1 MLQTMIVTL
10 REGVE
15 AALIVGI
22 TIAYLEKIGRSHLRR
37 VVWAGVTA
45 AVLGSIA
52 TAIVV
57 DRFSLNQ
64 DIVEGW
70 VMLVAAVF
78 VVSMIIFMARTGR
91 HLKSEIENR
100 LGALAGKGSSL
111 GLFAFIFLMVMR
123 EGVETVLMLA
133 AVSLNTTELLNA
145 VGTLLGIGLAVTF
158 GVLFVKGSVRIDL
171 RKFFRVTTVILV
183 FVAFQLVISGLH
195 ELSENGALPSSKRE
209 MALIGPIVR
218 NEFFFFVTIVALTG
232 LMVLF
237 ELRRRKDAL
246 DVASISSAEKR
257 KAAWTARRERFWA
270 ASVYVSAFVFISMAT
285 AEFLYAK
292 AATAL
297 SPATPVTFADGRA
310 VIPLASVSDGRLHRF
325 RAAIGS
331 TDVRFLLYKKPD
343 GKVAVVFDACEI
355 CGPVGFYESAE
366 GLICKNCA
374 APINRSSVGM
384 AGGCN
389 PIPLQASQTAV
400 SVIVAQNDIAGGARV
415 FEQK

>member
-22 TIAYLEKIGRSHLRR
+22 TVAYLDKTGRRELRK
-37 VVWAGVTA
+37 VVWAALVA
-45 AVLGSIA
+45 AILGSIG
-52 TAIVV
+52 TAIAVNH
-57 DRFSLNQ
+57 FSFNE

-70 VMLVAAVF
+70 VMLLAAVF
-78 VVSMIIFMARTGR
+78 VVSMIIFMAKTGR
-91 HLKSEIENR
+91 HMKSDIENR
-100 LGALAGKGSSL
+100 LGSLASKGSSF
-111 GLFAFIFLMVMR
+111 GLFAFVFLMVMR

-145 VGTLLGIGLAVTF
+145 VGTILGIGLAVTF
-158 GVLFVKGSVRIDL
+158 GILFVKGSVKIDI
-171 RKFFRVTTVILV
+171 RKFFRITTVILV

-195 ELSENGALPSSKRE
+195 ELSENGVLPSSKRE

-237 ELRRRKDAL
+237 EFRRRQAAVNDGP
-246 DVASISSAEKR
+246 ISSAERR
-257 KAAWTARRERFWA
+257 KAQWTARRERLWA
-270 ASVYVSAFVFISMAT
+270 ASVYVCAFVFISMAT
-285 AEFLYAK
+285 AQFIYAK
-292 AATAL
+292 AVTAL
-297 SPATPVTFADGRA
+297 SPATPVTFVDGRVA
-310 VIPLASVSDGRLHRF
+310 IPLASVSDGHLHRF
-325 RAAIGS
+325 SAKIGS
-331 TDVRFLLYKKPD
+331 TDVRFLLYQKPD

-355 CGPVGFYESAE
+355 CGPVGFYESLD

-374 APINRSSVGM
+374 APINRSSVGTP
-384 AGGCN
+384 GGCN
-389 PIPLQASQTAV
+389 PIPLRASQNQV
-400 SVIVAQNDIAGGARV
+400 SVIVTQADLAGGAPV

>member
-22 TIAYLEKIGRSHLRR
+22 TIAYLDKIGRRELRR
-37 VVWAGVTA
+37 VVWAALAA

-57 DRFSLNQ
+57 DRFSLNA

-70 VMLVAAVF
+70 VMLLAAVF
-78 VVSMIIFMARTGR
+78 VVSMIIFMAKTGR
-91 HLKSEIENR
+91 RMKGDIENR
-100 LGALAGKGSSL
+100 LSSLAKGSSL

-123 EGVETVLMLA
+123 EGVEMVLMLA
-133 AVSLNTTELLNA
+133 AVSLNTAELLNV
-145 VGTLLGIGLAVTF
+145 VGTVLGIGLAVTF
-158 GVLFVKGSVRIDL
+158 GVLFVKGSVKIDL
-171 RKFFRVTTVILV
+171 RKFFRVTTIILV

-195 ELSENGALPSSKRE
+195 ELSENGVLPSSKRE

-237 ELRRRKDAL
+237 EVRRRGGVVSDGPT
-246 DVASISSAEKR
+246 SSAERR
-257 KAAWTARRERFWA
+257 KAEWTARRERLWG
-270 ASVYVSAFVFISMAT
+270 ASVYVCAFVFISMAT
-285 AEFLYAK
+285 AEFVYAK
-292 AATAL
+292 ATTAL
-297 SPATPVTFADGRA
+297 SPSTPVTFTDGHA
-310 VIPLASVSDGRLHRF
+310 VIPLATVSDGHLHRF

-331 TDVRFLLYKKPD
+331 TEARFLLYKKPD

-384 AGGCN
+384 PGGCN
-389 PIPLQASQTAV
+389 PIPLRASQTPV
-400 SVIVAQNDIAGGARV
+400 SVIVAQTDIANGAHV

>member
-22 TIAYLEKIGRSHLRR
+22 TVAYLDRIGQSALRR
-37 VVWAGVTA
+37 VVWAAVIA

-52 TAIVV
+52 TAVAV
-57 DRFSLNQ
+57 DRFSLNA

-78 VVSMIIFMARTGR
+78 VVSMIIFMAKTGGR
-91 HLKSEIENR
+91 MKSDIENR
-100 LGALAGKGSSL
+100 LGSLATKGSSA

-133 AVSLNTTELLNA
+133 AVSLNTTELLNV

-158 GVLFVKGSVRIDL
+158 GVLFVKGSVKINL

-183 FVAFQLVISGLH
+183 FVAFQLLISGLH
-195 ELSENGALPSSKRE
+195 ELSENGVLPSSKRE

-237 ELRRRKDAL
+237 EFRRRTDAVG
-246 DVASISSAEKR
+246 DSMSSAERR
-257 KAAWTARRERFWA
+257 KAAWTARRERLWA
-270 ASVYVSAFVFISMAT
+270 ASVYVCAFVFITMAT

-297 SPATPVTFADGRA
+297 SPATPVTFSDGRA
-310 VIPLASVSDGRLHRF
+310 VIPLASVSDGHLHRF

-331 TDVRFLLYKKPD
+331 TPVRFILYKKPD
-343 GKVAVVFDACEI
+343 GNVAVVLDACEI

-374 APINRSSVGM
+374 APINRSSVGT

-389 PIPLQASQTAV
+389 PIPLRASQTAV
-400 SVIVAQNDIAGGARV
+400 SVIVAQTDLASGAPV
-415 FEQK
+415 FERK

>member
-22 TIAYLEKIGRSHLRR
+22 TVAYLDKIGRSELRK
-37 VVWAGVTA
+37 VVWAAVAA

-57 DRFSLNQ
+57 DRFSLNE

-70 VMLVAAVF
+70 VMLLAAVF
-78 VVSMIIFMARTGR
+78 VVSMIIFMAKTGR
-91 HLKSEIENR
+91 HMKNDIENR
-100 LGALAGKGSSL
+100 LGSLATKGSRA

-133 AVSLNTTELLNA
+133 AVSLNTTELLNV

-158 GVLFVKGSVRIDL
+158 GVLFVKGSVKIDL

-183 FVAFQLVISGLH
+183 FVAFQLVISALH
-195 ELSENGALPSSKRE
+195 ELSENGVLPSSKGE

-237 ELRRRKDAL
+237 ELRRRR
-246 DVASISSAEKR
+246 DVVNGGPISSAERR
-257 KAAWTARRERFWA
+257 KAAWTARRERLWA
-270 ASVYVSAFVFISMAT
+270 SSVYVCAFVFISMAT
-285 AEFLYAK
+285 AQFMYAK
-292 AATAL
+292 AVTAL
-297 SPATPVTFADGRA
+297 SPATPVTFIDGRV
-310 VIPLASVSDGRLHRF
+310 VIPLAGVSDGHLHRF
-325 RAAIGS
+325 SATIGS
-331 TDVRFLLYKKPD
+331 SAVRFLLFKKPD

-389 PIPLQASQTAV
+389 PIPLQTSQTAV
-400 SVIVAQNDIAGGARV
+400 SVIVAQTDLASGAPV
-415 FEQK
+415 FAK